1 MYHGIISADK
11 AQQNM
16 KIGIIKEQKTP
27 PDRRVVL
34 TPNTCKQLIIN
45 YPELQIKV
53 EPSPHRVF
61 SDDEYRQHGITVTED
76 LSDCDVLLG
85 VKEVPIEALIPDK
98 KYFFFSH
105 TIKKQ
110 PYNRELLRAILQKNI
125 QLFDHETLVDER
137 GIRLVAF
144 GYYAGLVG
152 TYNGLRTLG
161 LKLSSFELPKAETLH
176 DANAL
181 KAELQ
186 KINLSPIKILVTGKG
201 RVGSGI
207 KEILLVAGI
216 EEVSAKSFLNKSY
229 AKSVFTQID
238 VTQYNKRTDGK
249 EVTKKDFYKN
259 PHKYQSDFLKFA
271 RIADCYI
278 AGHFYGQGAPAF
290 FSIGDIKSGE
300 FRVQAIADISC
311 DIKTPIPTTLRS
323 STIAD
328 PVYGVHRQTGEE
340 TGFDD
345 PQAIAVMAVDN
356 LPCELPRDASEGF
369 SRQFSEKI
377 IPAFFD
383 NDQNGILARAQMTH
397 NGQLTPRFQYLSD
410 YVSGKF

>member
-1 MYHGIISADK
+1 LYNSILSADK
-11 AQQNM
+11 AQKNM

-34 TPNTCKQLIIN
+34 TPQACKQLIIN

-61 SDDEYRQHGITVTED
+61 SDDEYRRQGIEVTAD
-76 LSDCDVLLG
+76 LSACDVLLG
-85 VKEVPIEALIPDK
+85 VKEVPLSALVPGK

-110 PYNRELLRAILQKNI
+110 PYNRDLLRAMLQKNI
-125 QLFDHETLVDER
+125 QFFDHETLVDEH
-137 GIRLVAF
+137 GVRLVAF

-161 LKLSSFELPKAETLH
+161 LKLRSFELPKAETLH
-176 DANAL
+176 DADAL
-181 KAELQ
+181 KAELK
-186 KINLSPIKILVTGKG
+186 KIKLPPVKILVTGKG

-207 KEILLVAGI
+207 SEMLSAAGI
-216 EEVSAKSFLNKSY
+216 EEVSAKTFLNKPFQ
-229 AKSVFTQID
+229 KPVFTQID

-249 EVTKKDFYKN
+249 QATKKDFYKN

-271 RIADCYI
+271 RVADCYI

-300 FRVQAIADISC
+300 FRIQAIADISC

-328 PVYGVHRQTGEE
+328 PIYGVHRQTGEE

-369 SRQFSEKI
+369 SKQFSEKI

-383 NDQNGILARAQMTH
+383 NDQNGILARAQMTR

-410 YVSGKF
+410 YAEV

>member
-1 MYHGIISADK
+1 
-11 AQQNM
+11 M

-53 EPSPHRVF
+53 ESSPHRVF
-61 SDDEYRQHGITVTED
+61 SDDEYRQKGIPVTTD

-110 PYNRELLRAILQKNI
+110 PYNRELLRTILQKNI
-125 QLFDHETLVDER
+125 QLFDHETLVDEHS
-137 GIRLVAF
+137 IRLVAF

-161 LKLSSFELPKAETLH
+161 LKLGSFELPKAETLH

-186 KINLSPIKILVTGKG
+186 KVNLSPIKILVTGKG

-207 KEILLVAGI
+207 KEILLAAGI
-216 EEVSAKSFLNKSY
+216 EEKSAKSFLNKSY
-229 AKSVFTQID
+229 ANPVFTQID

-249 EVTKKDFYKN
+249 EATKKDFYKN

-271 RIADCYI
+271 RVADCYI

-290 FSIGDIKSGE
+290 FTLNDIESEAFKIQ
-300 FRVQAIADISC
+300 VIADISC
-311 DIKTPIPTTLRS
+311 DIKIPIPTTLRA
-323 STIAD
+323 STIAN
-328 PVYGVHRQTGEE
+328 PIYGVHRLTGEE
-340 TGFDD
+340 TDFNN

-369 SRQFSEKI
+369 SKQFSEKI

-383 NDQNGILARAQMTH
+383 NDQNSILARAQMTQ

-410 YVSGKF
+410 YAGK

>member
-1 MYHGIISADK
+1 
-11 AQQNM
+11 M

-34 TPNTCKQLIIN
+34 TPQACKQLIIN
-45 YPELQIKV
+45 YPELKIKV

-61 SDDEYRQHGITVTED
+61 SDDEYRRQGIEVTAD
-76 LSDCDVLLG
+76 LSACDVLLG
-85 VKEVPIEALIPDK
+85 VKEVPLSALVPGK

-110 PYNRELLRAILQKNI
+110 PYNRDLLRAMLQKNI
-125 QLFDHETLVDER
+125 QFFDHETLVDEH
-137 GIRLVAF
+137 GVRLVAF

-161 LKLSSFELPKAETLH
+161 LKLRSFELPKAETLH
-176 DANAL
+176 DADAL
-181 KAELQ
+181 KAELK
-186 KINLSPIKILVTGKG
+186 KIKLPPVKILVTGKG

-207 KEILLVAGI
+207 SEMLSAAGI
-216 EEVSAKSFLNKSY
+216 EEVSAKTFLNKPFQ
-229 AKSVFTQID
+229 KPVFTQID
-238 VTQYNKRTDGK
+238 ITQYNKRTDGK
-249 EVTKKDFYKN
+249 QATKKDFYKN

-271 RIADCYI
+271 RVADCYI

-300 FRVQAIADISC
+300 FRIQAIADISC

-328 PVYGVHRQTGEE
+328 PIYGVHRQTGEE

-369 SRQFSEKI
+369 SKQFSEKI

-383 NDQNGILARAQMTH
+383 NDQNGILARAQMTR

-410 YVSGKF
+410 YAEV

>member
-1 MYHGIISADK
+1 
-11 AQQNM
+11 M
-16 KIGIIKEQKTP
+16 KIGLIKEQKTP

-34 TPNTCKQLIIN
+34 TPHTCKQLIIN
-45 YPELQIKV
+45 YPELKIKI

-61 SDDEYRQHGITVTED
+61 SDDEYREQGIEVSAD

-110 PYNRELLRAILQKNI
+110 PYNRDLLRAVLQKNI
-125 QLFDHETLVDER
+125 QLFDHETLVDEH

-152 TYNGLRTLG
+152 AYNGLRTFG
-161 LKLSSFELPKAETLH
+161 LKSDSFCLPKAETLH

-181 KAELQ
+181 KGEMQ
-186 KINLSPIKILVTGKG
+186 KIKLPPIKILITGKG

-207 KEILLVAGI
+207 KEMLLAAGI
-216 EEVSAKSFLNKSY
+216 EEVSAKSFLYKSFPNP
-229 AKSVFTQID
+229 VFTQID
-238 VTQYNKRTDGK
+238 VTQYNKRIDGK
-249 EVTKKDFYKN
+249 EATKKDFYKN

-271 RIADCYI
+271 RVADCYI
-278 AGHFYGQGAPAF
+278 AGHFYGQGASDF
-290 FSIGDIKSGE
+290 FSIDDIKSDE
-300 FRVQAIADISC
+300 FKIQVIADISC

-323 STIAD
+323 SAIAD
-328 PVYGVHRQTGEE
+328 PIYGVHRQTGEE
-340 TGFDD
+340 TDFND

-369 SRQFSEKI
+369 SKHFSEKI

-383 NDQNGILARAQMTH
+383 NDQNGILARAQMTQ

>member
-1 MYHGIISADK
+1 
-11 AQQNM
+11 M

-34 TPNTCKQLIIN
+34 TPSTCKQLIIN
-45 YPELQIKV
+45 YPNLQIKV

-61 SDDEYRQHGITVTED
+61 SDDEYRQQGIPVTAD

-85 VKEVPIEALIPDK
+85 VKEVPVAALIPDK

-110 PYNRELLRAILQKNI
+110 PYNRDLLRAILQKNI

-161 LKLSSFELPKAETLH
+161 LKLGSFELPKAETLH

-181 KAELQ
+181 KAEFQ
-186 KINLSPIKILVTGKG
+186 KIKMPPIKILVTGKG
-201 RVGSGI
+201 RVGNGI
-207 KEILLVAGI
+207 KEMLLASGI
-216 EEVSAKSFLNKSY
+216 DEVSAKSFLNKSFPTP
-229 AKSVFTQID
+229 VFTQID
-238 VTQYNKRTDGK
+238 VTQYNKRIDSK
-249 EVTKKDFYKN
+249 EATKKDFYKN

-271 RIADCYI
+271 RVADCYI
-278 AGHFYGQGAPAF
+278 AGHFYGQGAPDF
-290 FSIGDIKSGE
+290 FSMDDIKSDE
-300 FRVQAIADISC
+300 FKIQVIADISC

-328 PVYGVHRQTGEE
+328 PIYGVHRQTGEE
-340 TGFDD
+340 TDFNN

-383 NDQNGILARAQMTH
+383 NDQNGILARAQMTQ

-410 YVSGKF
+410 YVSGKW

>member
-1 MYHGIISADK
+1 MYHGIISAVK
-11 AQQNM
+11 AQKNM

-53 EPSPHRVF
+53 ESSPNRVF
-61 SDDEYRQHGITVTED
+61 SDDEYRQKGIPVTED

-85 VKEVPIEALIPDK
+85 VKEVPIEALIPGK

-110 PYNRELLRAILQKNI
+110 PYNRELLRTILQKNI
-125 QLFDHETLVDER
+125 QLFDHETLVDEHS
-137 GIRLVAF
+137 IRLVAF

-161 LKLSSFELPKAETLH
+161 LKLGSFELPKAETLH

-186 KINLSPIKILVTGKG
+186 KVNLSPIKILVTGKG

-207 KEILLVAGI
+207 KEILLAAGI
-216 EEVSAKSFLNKSY
+216 EEKSAKSFLNKSY
-229 AKSVFTQID
+229 ANPVFTQID

-249 EVTKKDFYKN
+249 EATKKDFYKN

-271 RIADCYI
+271 RVADCYI

-290 FSIGDIKSGE
+290 FTLNDIESEAFKIQ
-300 FRVQAIADISC
+300 VIADISC
-311 DIKTPIPTTLRS
+311 DIKIPIPTTLRA
-323 STIAD
+323 STIAN
-328 PVYGVHRQTGEE
+328 PIYGVHRITGEE
-340 TGFDD
+340 TNFNN

-369 SRQFSEKI
+369 SKQFSEKI

-383 NDQNGILARAQMTH
+383 NDQNGILARAQITR
-397 NGQLTPRFQYLSD
+397 NGQLTWRFQYLSD
-410 YVSGKF
+410 YAGK

>member
-1 MYHGIISADK
+1 
-11 AQQNM
+11 M

-27 PDRRVVL
+27 PDQRVVL
-34 TPNTCKQLIIN
+34 TPQACKQLIIN

-61 SDDEYRQHGITVTED
+61 SDDEYRQQGIEVTAD
-76 LSDCDVLLG
+76 LSACDVLLG
-85 VKEVPIEALIPDK
+85 VKEVPLSALVPGK

-110 PYNRELLRAILQKNI
+110 PYNRNLLRAMLQKNI
-125 QLFDHETLVDER
+125 QFFDHETLVDEH
-137 GIRLVAF
+137 GVRLVAF

-161 LKLSSFELPKAETLH
+161 LKLRSFELPKAETLH
-176 DANAL
+176 DADAL
-181 KAELQ
+181 KAELK
-186 KINLSPIKILVTGKG
+186 KIKLPPVKILVTGKG
-201 RVGSGI
+201 RVGNGI
-207 KEILLVAGI
+207 SEMLSAAGI
-216 EEVSAKSFLNKSY
+216 EEVSAKTFLDKSFQKP
-229 AKSVFTQID
+229 VFTQID

-249 EVTKKDFYKN
+249 QATKKDFYKN

-271 RIADCYI
+271 RVADCYI

-300 FRVQAIADISC
+300 FRIQVIADISC
-311 DIKTPIPTTLRS
+311 DIKNPIPTTLRS
-323 STIAD
+323 STITD
-328 PVYGVHRQTGEE
+328 PIYGVHRQTGEE

-369 SRQFSEKI
+369 SKQFSEKI
-377 IPAFFD
+377 IPALFD
-383 NDQNGILARAQMTH
+383 NDQNGILARAQMTR

-410 YVSGKF
+410 YAEV

>member
-1 MYHGIISADK
+1 MYHGIISAVK
-11 AQQNM
+11 AQKNM

-53 EPSPHRVF
+53 ESSPHRVF
-61 SDDEYRQHGITVTED
+61 SDDEYRQKGIPVTTD

-110 PYNRELLRAILQKNI
+110 PYNRELLRTILQKNI
-125 QLFDHETLVDER
+125 QLFDHETLVDEHS
-137 GIRLVAF
+137 IRLVAF

-161 LKLSSFELPKAETLH
+161 LKLGSFELPKAETLH

-186 KINLSPIKILVTGKG
+186 KVNLSPIKILVTGKG

-207 KEILLVAGI
+207 KEILLAAGI
-216 EEVSAKSFLNKSY
+216 EEKSAKSFLNKSY
-229 AKSVFTQID
+229 ANPVFTQID

-249 EVTKKDFYKN
+249 EATKKDFYKN

-271 RIADCYI
+271 RVADCYI

-290 FSIGDIKSGE
+290 FTLNDIESEAFKIQ
-300 FRVQAIADISC
+300 VIADISC
-311 DIKTPIPTTLRS
+311 DIKIPIPTTLRA
-323 STIAD
+323 STIAN
-328 PVYGVHRQTGEE
+328 PIYGVHRLTGEE
-340 TGFDD
+340 TDFNN

-369 SRQFSEKI
+369 SKQFSEKI

-383 NDQNGILARAQMTH
+383 NDQNSILARAQMTQ

-410 YVSGKF
+410 YAGK